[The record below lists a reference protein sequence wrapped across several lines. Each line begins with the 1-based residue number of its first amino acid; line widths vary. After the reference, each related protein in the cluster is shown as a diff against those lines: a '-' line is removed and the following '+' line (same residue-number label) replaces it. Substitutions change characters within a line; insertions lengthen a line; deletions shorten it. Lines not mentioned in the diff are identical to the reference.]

1 MNLDLT
7 EEQNALLDD
16 AKAMLRH
23 EKFAD
28 FLNSP
33 RDFFSR
39 LRSGYYDRELVYNLR
54 WLEAQDGEEE
64 YEEYDEVE

>member
-7 EEQNALLDD
+7 EEQDELLTD
-16 AKAMLRH
+16 AKAMLRRR
-23 EKFAD
+23 KFAD

-33 RDFFSR
+33 RHFFSR

-54 WLEAQDGEEE
+54 WLEAQDCEEE
-64 YEEYDEVE
+64 YEELEEE